1 MTGLVATA
9 DVNINAPAQEVWAAL
24 TDPDMI
30 ARYMMGSKVE
40 TDWRPGSPITWSG
53 EYEGKTYQDKGE
65 VVEVEPEHTLIVTHY
80 SPLSGQPDEPKNYH
94 TVRYELDEHDGHTH
108 VSLTQDNNGSPDEA
122 EHSAKNWSMM
132 LDGLKKVVESRT

>member
-9 DVNINAPAQEVWAAL
+9 DVSINAPAQEVWAAL

-65 VVEVEPEHTLIVTHY
+65 VVEVEPAHSLIVTHF
-80 SPLSGQPDEPKNYH
+80 SPLSGQPDEPQNYH

-132 LDGLKKVVESRT
+132 LDGLKKVVEDRT